1 MLYLRTGLPGAG
13 KTLNAIRE
21 IDIEHQPDP
30 DDPTKRLHKDPDN
43 PDLPPRTIYFYGIP
57 DMKLDR
63 LKSKWVE
70 FDTPEEWY
78 NLPDGSVIVIDE
90 AQRVFGNDGTRARP
104 EKVTRFETHRHQ
116 GLDIHLIT
124 QHPSLLCT
132 PVRKLVGKHI
142 NFIRPYGR
150 EKGIFRHEY
159 EFCIDNPERRSNF
172 KQAQEERVTLDKAYF
187 GVYKSSTVH
196 THKPITPSYMKK
208 IPLIIVLMLIPIG
221 VLVGLVVT
229 AMRQGDEEKE
239 AALARS
245 QAAEVSA
252 GVLPGAGNAVQAA
265 PRASSGSKSTDEFIG
280 DMSPRVPD
288 LVASA
293 PRYDDLNKPR
303 DFPRPV
309 CAASSDP
316 NLIGKAPERRIPMGT
331 YNGRVMVCQC
341 YTQQVTRMHTT
352 FEFCMDVVNNGY
364 FDDTRMPPT
373 YASGN
378 STRGLITSPSVDPA
392 TAIERGRA
400 ATSPT
405 PGDAFS
411 TRVTI
416 VPDSSRTPRTL

>member
-1 MLYLRTGLPGAG
+1 
-13 KTLNAIRE
+13 
-21 IDIEHQPDP
+21 
-30 DDPTKRLHKDPDN
+30 
-43 PDLPPRTIYFYGIP
+43 
-57 DMKLDR
+57 MKLDR

-70 FDTPEEWY
+70 FETPEEWF

-208 IPLIIVLMLIPIG
+208 IPLIIALMLIPIG

-229 AMRQGDEEKE
+229 AMRQGNEEKKRLWRE
-239 AALARS
+239 AKRLKRQRVFCRVLEMLFRQPLGPPVDRNRPTNSLVICRPGSRSRGLGAAL
-245 QAAEVSA
+245 
-252 GVLPGAGNAVQAA
+252 
-265 PRASSGSKSTDEFIG
+265 
-280 DMSPRVPD
+280 
-288 LVASA
+288 
-293 PRYDDLNKPR
+293 
-303 DFPRPV
+303 
-309 CAASSDP
+309 
-316 NLIGKAPERRIPMGT
+316 
-331 YNGRVMVCQC
+331 
-341 YTQQVTRMHTT
+341 
-352 FEFCMDVVNNGY
+352 
-364 FDDTRMPPT
+364 
-373 YASGN
+373 
-378 STRGLITSPSVDPA
+378 
-392 TAIERGRA
+392 
-400 ATSPT
+400 
-405 PGDAFS
+405 
-411 TRVTI
+411 
-416 VPDSSRTPRTL
+416 